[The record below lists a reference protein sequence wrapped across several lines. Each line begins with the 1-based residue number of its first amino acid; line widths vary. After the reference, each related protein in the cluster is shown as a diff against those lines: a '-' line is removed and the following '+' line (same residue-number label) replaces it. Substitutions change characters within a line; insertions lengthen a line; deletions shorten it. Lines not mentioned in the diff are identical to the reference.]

1 MRMLCCR
8 QDAYQKSNEDERI
21 EDLKCELATLSGFWP
36 PCFGLGAEKVLES
49 CDRTAAFVSIAGAA
63 PDGATLTILGSYGL
77 GACAAPVGRILPS
90 PWPASWPDN
99 EGSTIPSK
107 FEHNCK
113 DPSDK
118 VFPSLFWKSGSQ
130 LSLPYEWH
138 QLLGQARFS
147 ETLVLRAHLEPLVL
161 GSKLV
166 GALLVVA
173 YAGKLPHSHER
184 LLAPAPFTSAV
195 TWTGEGEGGGV
206 ATTPAAPTLL
216 QRLKLKKS
224 QAAAGAATSGTGKC
238 KAGAISTP
246 SPRLLRGIAA
256 AVAQL
261 AFGPHLRAVSRICS
275 ACQTLASA
283 TSLYVLGA
291 VLSSTISEAL
301 AMDLH
306 VNLNVRVAI
315 VPPVYGQNGYFL
327 PLESSTAQ
335 TACDP
340 IHSLPA
346 AGSGGNMLQDLLHKR
361 AASGVVSGCTSLR
374 TMAIPRTISGR
385 DDSSTGLSPCSAPNV
400 ILSGQAGY
408 TSPLRCSDGKAISF
422 ALPSSLLLQLL
433 RPVGLRPGNA
443 SAASSVHAGNFHC
456 QPAAAPTTDEP
467 TVRSIVTRACESMTT
482 QCYSDLQPVDYLM
495 SSSVLASARE
505 SNLQVQLSGAS
516 ASCIPQRV
524 GVGVTSGGPP
534 SVGAG
539 AVSGMVVANLH
550 AWMQDVERPSS
561 DVALL
566 MMAARGRGVPGGA
579 APGRP
584 SQGGAGGAAL
594 GVGPACLVALAGCA
608 LPRPTAANT
617 PAAASGS
624 IHAARSVKPCR
635 RSADWVQNLEASM
648 RGGVTVD
655 LSIRHG
661 NGHGSGNGNGNGVSC
676 GPCVAL
682 YLTAQERLPTSLLR
696 AVKDRAAGLLEILL
710 PACFNSLTSGPLCAE
725 VENLATASAA
735 AVAAG
740 GSRSKRSLATALA
753 AGLHSSPGPCS
764 PASGAGGLPSPSSLP
779 SLSPSHLHLHS
790 GLAGLTGGSPV
801 ASVIGGGSDNAET
814 RTTPRAVA
822 LLCSLGARLGPSGPL
837 SASGHPSPAILPSA
851 HSPLRL
857 LDMAAVTEGGA
868 PTPGAQASGAG
879 DRMSTSTAALS
890 REIHLIAQQ
899 QWPEGVGAR
908 GGDGAAAGQR
918 ASGGQRNSPYAPPA
932 VPPATI
938 ASSQSRTTRGSPGS
952 CGFRAGVE
960 ESSLMASM
968 DVTGAMDDVSS
979 MRDNLDV
986 WVHSFWEMLRDAPPN
1001 KSGHTHGSYADD
1013 DLRYLRLYQRLGS
1026 GGAASVYAGVLLGMD
1041 VAVKVIEPPPHV
1053 DVEALASTQPLGP
1066 SGSLGEATAK
1076 AAAGA
1081 GPEGQGVEE
1090 TEEGRMAEL
1099 AAAVRQAQMRELV
1112 RSARECA
1119 VLTTVSHPAIVQVYS
1134 YHTRVQVVPGEGPD
1148 GLPRLVP
1155 VPPGEG
1161 NEAQG
1166 PLHSVLVMERCD
1178 LGSLADALDNGMF
1191 KKAIIAAAN
1200 NSGPLSASPPTVP
1213 RSPGGGVRHQLSGGP
1228 TSSNSG
1234 GGSPGFTFAT
1244 SHGGGGGGGGSA
1256 MRAIYLTLLEVALA
1270 LRHLHSMNLVHC
1282 DVKVA
1287 NVLLKSSSSDP
1298 RGFTCKLSDFGL
1310 VNLLRSEEE
1319 SPEQEQEQEQEQGSD
1334 GNGRAGG
1341 AASRRQGEAE
1351 GRRPVTGGWEGCK
1364 PWMRNADAAGTVT
1377 HLAPEC
1383 FEPDRKLDQ
1392 SVDIYAFGI
1401 VMWEVFTRKPPY
1413 AEFAP
1418 DFEDLPIRVMEGLRL
1433 RFPSHCPP
1441 QFKALAQACWVA
1453 DAAQRPTAAAV
1464 VTCLQNF
1471 LDSGFINSAPGT
1483 YEPSRAPRSGAVP
1496 GPSRLQGC

>member
-1 MRMLCCR
+1 MVMLCWR
-8 QDAYQKSNEDERI
+8 PASDSAFFE
-21 EDLKCELATLSGFWP
+21 
-36 PCFGLGAEKVLES
+36 AEKVEAFRRKIAANAASWPSLWNVYAAEVMDT
-49 CDRTAAFVSIAGAA
+49 CDCTLVSVLGASQNSSTLTVLGSWG
-63 PDGATLTILGSYGL
+63 PDAATLCS
-77 GACAAPVGRILPS
+77 GRVLPS
-90 PWPASWPDN
+90 PWKLPS
-99 EGSTIPSK
+99 GSAARQ
-107 FEHNCK
+107 HK
-113 DPSDK
+113 DS
-118 VFPSLFWKSGSQ
+118 SLSPRKPTPREEAAEMPIALTWKSGSQ

-147 ETLVLRAHLEPLVL
+147 ETSVLRAHLEPLVL

-195 TWTGEGEGGGV
+195 TWTGEGEGGGG
-206 ATTPAAPTLL
+206 ATTPAAPNLL

-246 SPRLLRGIAA
+246 TPRLLRGIAA

-261 AFGPHLRAVSRICS
+261 AFGPHLRAVSRVCS
-275 ACQTLASA
+275 ATQSLIAA
-283 TSLYVLGA
+283 TSLHEFSSI
-291 VLSSTISEAL
+291 LSCTVSEAL
-301 AMDLH
+301 AAELH
-306 VNLNVRVAI
+306 INLNVWVVI
-315 VPPVYGQNGYFL
+315 VPPLHAQYGYLL
-327 PLESSTAQ
+327 PLDSPNTA
-335 TACDP
+335 
-340 IHSLPA
+340 A
-346 AGSGGNMLQDLLHKR
+346 AVSASIAELGLNRTTPVKR
-361 AASGVVSGCTSLR
+361 AVSGILSGTTSS
-374 TMAIPRTISGR
+374 ISGR
-385 DDSSTGLSPCSAPNV
+385 SPRNNGRAGSF
-400 ILSGQAGY
+400 SGQAPQSSPNAL
-408 TSPLRCSDGKAISF
+408 TSAPGGILGKADSGRAMPF
-422 ALPSSLLLQLL
+422 SLPSSMLLQLL
-433 RPVGLRPGNA
+433 RPGAGSRLGNG
-443 SAASSVHAGNFHC
+443 SVHAGASSGKGILSYN
-456 QPAAAPTTDEP
+456 PEEP
-467 TVRSIVTRACESMTT
+467 TVRSIVTTAK
-482 QCYSDLQPVDYLM
+482 
-495 SSSVLASARE
+495 ASAVDPAGYTTATG
-505 SNLQVQLSGAS
+505 STGCSGAG
-516 ASCIPQRV
+516 PQRV

-608 LPRPTAANT
+608 LPRPTAANL

-624 IHAARSVKPCR
+624 IHAGTAVSKLTNPVDDAWVRSLDSSQR
-635 RSADWVQNLEASM
+635 RGCGVAVGGLAADLASF
-648 RGGVTVD
+648 RGGQ
-655 LSIRHG
+655 
-661 NGHGSGNGNGNGVSC
+661 GHWYGSGNVRFDSGGLNYN
-676 GPCVAL
+676 PCVAL

-696 AVKDRAAGLLEILL
+696 AVKDRAAGLLEMLL
-710 PACFNSLTSGPLCAE
+710 PACLCSLQAGPLRIEADLLAAASVGGAGTTTPGGGGGGGGGSFIGPNTRQILVAVGSNSGTVTPGAVATPSISASVTPLPSTHISGSQVQFSQLQLQMQMLAAGRASAGAVCSSPRRGGLGIGAE
-725 VENLATASAA
+725 EAVSMRSPLGAAATQTASIS
-735 AVAAG
+735 AVAAVSSG
-740 GSRSKRSLATALA
+740 AVSPMRLPQVAGTPRSA
-753 AGLHSSPGPCS
+753 AGGNATTSSLEAGCGG
-764 PASGAGGLPSPSSLP
+764 ARGAGGSD
-779 SLSPSHLHLHS
+779 
-790 GLAGLTGGSPV
+790 
-801 ASVIGGGSDNAET
+801 GGGTGRLIPILGLCRDLTLIDQQRWPDAE
-814 RTTPRAVA
+814 
-822 LLCSLGARLGPSGPL
+822 
-837 SASGHPSPAILPSA
+837 
-851 HSPLRL
+851 
-857 LDMAAVTEGGA
+857 
-868 PTPGAQASGAG
+868 GAG
-879 DRMSTSTAALS
+879 GGGGGGGPGPAAN
-890 REIHLIAQQ
+890 
-899 QWPEGVGAR
+899 EGAGR
-908 GGDGAAAGQR
+908 G
-918 ASGGQRNSPYAPPA
+918 NSPCAPPA
-932 VPPATI
+932 VTPATI

-1401 VMWEVFTRKPPY
+1401 VMWEVLTRQPPY

-1418 DFEDLPIRVMEGLRL
+1418 DFEGLPARVIEGLRP
-1433 RFPSHCPP
+1433 RFPTHCPAAYR
-1441 QFKALAQACWVA
+1441 ALAQGCWCRDPA
-1453 DAAQRPTAAAV
+1453 RRPTAAAV
-1464 VTCLQNF
+1464 VNCLQHLLEGGN
-1471 LDSGFINSAPGT
+1471 L
-1483 YEPSRAPRSGAVP
+1483 
-1496 GPSRLQGC
+1496 